1 MPYRLQTHDAM
12 KFRHLRMGIG
22 FLSIFEANGVQAA
35 QMVIRPGDR
44 EGGPD
49 NRHRGADQWLFVAAG
64 EGVAI
69 VEGARRRLRPGS
81 LLLIERGE
89 RHEIRA
95 TGRTPLK
102 TVNFYSPPA
111 YTAGGDE
118 RAAGKS

>member
-1 MPYRLQTHDAM
+1 M
-12 KFRHLRMGIG
+12 KCRHLRMGIG
-22 FLSIFEANGVQAA
+22 FLPLFEANGVQAA
-35 QMVIRPGDR
+35 QMVIRPGGR

-64 EGVAI
+64 QGVAI
-69 VEGARRRLRPGS
+69 VEGERRLLKPGS

-95 TGRTPLK
+95 TGRTPMK

-118 RAAGKS
+118 KPAGKP